1 MKEAT
6 DVLSATVLAARFP
19 LLQNLVLVRIQISI
33 TGCIS
38 AAFLIL
44 FLHTADPPY
53 ITTHPKGLK
62 DAVPGQ
68 PVTFTVH
75 ATGTEPISYQW
86 RWTLVGSGDES
97 EKEEWERC
105 DVKRSDSHTL
115 TISSVQKS
123 NEGSYHCIISN
134 CAGSQ
139 NSDPAILSVGKYP
152 LPIALF
158 KCKESRLH
166 FCFLRP

>member
-6 DVLSATVLAARFP
+6 SVLSATVLAARFP
-19 LLQNLVLVRIQISI
+19 KQQNFALVGISCQPDVVNI
-33 TGCIS
+33 LAT
-38 AAFLIL
+38 FLSFFL
-44 FLHTADPPY
+44 FLHTADPPC

-68 PVTFTVH
+68 SVTFTVH

-86 RWTLVGSGDES
+86 RWTLIES
-97 EKEEWERC
+97 RDKCEKEEWQWC
-105 DVKRSDSHTL
+105 DVKKTGSHTL

-139 NSDPAILSVGKYP
+139 NSEPATLSVGK
-152 LPIALF
+152 
-158 KCKESRLH
+158 
-166 FCFLRP
+166 